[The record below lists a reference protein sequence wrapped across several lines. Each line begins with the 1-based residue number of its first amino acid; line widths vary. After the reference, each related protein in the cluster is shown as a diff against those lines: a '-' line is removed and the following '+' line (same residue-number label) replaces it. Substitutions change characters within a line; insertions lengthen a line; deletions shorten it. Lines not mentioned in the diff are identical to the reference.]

1 MRKNAVDG
9 FRRASVLTPR
19 ARYRRPGA
27 KAKATRASRGEAG
40 QAGRAGRAKRA
51 VALEV
56 GSDSE
61 GDREVSAPPAQRFW
75 TLDPQA
81 SSCARRCPQARKE
94 QARAKWQAIDD
105 YALDTVYTL

>member
-61 GDREVSAPPAQRFW
+61 GDREVSALLPRS
-75 TLDPQA
+75 LDPR
-81 SSCARRCPQARKE
+81 STSFFMCATMSAGPQGTGAR
-94 QARAKWQAIDD
+94 
-105 YALDTVYTL
+105 